1 MKIINIVVLVHV
13 DGEKINIIDTP
24 EHPDFIA
31 EIEHIVIGFLSTQI
45 PTEKDRG

>member
-13 DGEKINIIDTP
+13 DGAKINIINTP

-31 EIEHIVIGFLSTQI
+31 
-45 PTEKDRG
+45 